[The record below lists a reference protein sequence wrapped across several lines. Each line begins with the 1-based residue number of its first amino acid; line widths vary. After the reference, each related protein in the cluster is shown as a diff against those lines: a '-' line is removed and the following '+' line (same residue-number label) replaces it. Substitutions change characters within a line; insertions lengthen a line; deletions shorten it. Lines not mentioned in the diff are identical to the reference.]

1 MTRLSH
7 CRPYGMVFTLVL
19 NDHII
24 HNLYYY
30 NVTVSTVTPF
40 MRPPPPP
47 PPPPP
52 ARRRQ
57 APTCVHPPPPAP
69 ASSSSCEGRKAPTA
83 SRCASRDPSY
93 HVQDT
98 TNSQAQCRCSS
109 SPRSRARSSSAARH
123 HLIVV
128 PPHLDSRHAW
138 PTLPRCRR
146 QS

>member
-40 MRPPPPP
+40 MRPP
-47 PPPPP
+47 
-52 ARRRQ
+52 
-57 APTCVHPPPPAP
+57 PPPPAP